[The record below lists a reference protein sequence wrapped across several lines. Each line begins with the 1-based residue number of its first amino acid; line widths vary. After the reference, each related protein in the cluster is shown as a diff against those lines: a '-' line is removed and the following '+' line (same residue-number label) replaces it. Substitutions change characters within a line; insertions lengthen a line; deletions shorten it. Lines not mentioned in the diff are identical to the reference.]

1 MKYRLLRD
9 YLKKLL
15 EISLE
20 LDKLSKSD
28 NISYDKAVELR
39 QKHQE
44 AYNKW
49 LFYKNLASTIGNAKQ
64 R

>member
-1 MKYRLLRD
+1 MIYKVLYH

-15 EISLE
+15 ETSIALNE
-20 LDKLSKSD
+20 LSKSE
-28 NISYDKAVELR
+28 NISYEKAVELR
-39 QKHQE
+39 RQHQE

-49 LFYKNLASTIGNAKQ
+49 LFYKNLQATISSKS

>member
-1 MKYRLLRD
+1 MTYKVLYH

-15 EISLE
+15 EISIALN
-20 LDKLSKSD
+20 DLSKSD
-28 NISYDKAVELR
+28 NISYEKAVELR
-39 QKHQE
+39 RQHQE

-49 LFYKNLASTIGNAKQ
+49 LFYKNLQTTISSKS

>member
-1 MKYRLLRD
+1 MSYRLLYD

-15 EISLE
+15 EISIQLNE
-20 LDKLSKSD
+20 LSHSDK
-28 NISYDKAVELR
+28 ISYEKAVELR

-49 LFYKNLASTIGNAKQ
+49 LFYKNLQTTISSKSK
-64 R
+64 

>member
-1 MKYRLLRD
+1 MTYKVLYH

-15 EISLE
+15 ETSIALNE
-20 LDKLSKSD
+20 LSKSE
-28 NISYDKAVELR
+28 NISYEKAVELR
-39 QKHQE
+39 RQHQE

-49 LFYKNLASTIGNAKQ
+49 LFYKNLQATISSKS